1 MDFDEYREDVNG
13 LVSHLKE
20 KADYDIQP
28 DFTIDAAFER
38 FSIMLKDNSIKAYIK
53 GYSEYADSSNLTN
66 ETHTGNIEFQLKV
79 QKFFIDKLHIE
90 MRNRQGNTITDTAKT
105 IGHRMMTIY
114 ETERMRS
121 YNWGVFNAL
130 KDSGEESYQVYN
142 QSSQSIIDNRKI
154 SDSKYYDLPPD
165 HPNSKVIIRKANEDK

>member
-28 DFTIDAAFER
+28 EFTIDAAFER

-53 GYSEYADSSNLTN
+53 GYSEYDDSSNLTN
-66 ETHTGNIEFQLKV
+66 EFQLKV